1 MQARPAAMIL
11 VAVAAIGA
19 LLVGLAAGGDIR
31 RLPFIHL
38 RAWWLAV
45 VGLALQLAPISGE
58 GGYEALLVSLALL
71 LVFAWINLRAPGF
84 LLITA
89 GFLLNALVIS
99 LNHGMPV
106 TEYALAHSGQL
117 GTLAELRAG
126 ETIKHRLADDGT
138 LLLPVGDVIGIGG
151 PIDQAVSIGD
161 VCIYLGVGWFV
172 VGAMRRRPESVS

>member
-1 MQARPAAMIL
+1 MIL
-11 VAVAAIGA
+11 IAIAAIGA

-31 RLPFIHL
+31 RFPSIHI
-38 RAWWLAV
+38 RAWWLAL

-58 GGYEALLVSLALL
+58 GGYAALLVSLVLL

-84 LLITA
+84 VLITA

-117 GTLAELRAG
+117 GEVAELRAG
-126 ETIKHRLADDGT
+126 GAIKHRLADDRT
-138 LLLPVGDVIGIGG
+138 VLLPLGDVIGIGG

-161 VCIYLGVGWFV
+161 ICIYLGVGWFV
-172 VGAMRRRPESVS
+172 VSAMRPRPETLR

>member
-1 MQARPAAMIL
+1 MIL

-19 LLVGLAAGGDIR
+19 LLIGIAVGGDIR
-31 RLPFIHL
+31 RFPSIHL

-58 GGYEALLVSLALL
+58 GGYTALLVSLVLL

-84 LLITA
+84 ILITA
-89 GFLLNALVIS
+89 GFLLNALVIT

-126 ETIKHRLADDGT
+126 ETSKHRPADDGT
-138 LLLPVGDVIGIGG
+138 VLLPLGDVIGLGG
-151 PIDQAVSIGD
+151 PIHQAVSIGD
-161 VCIYLGVGWFV
+161 ICIYLGVGWFV
-172 VGAMRRRPESVS
+172 VGTMRPRPEDLA